1 MNLRLDGKKALV
13 TVSTAG
19 IGVAI
24 ARALAREG
32 ASVVIMAALS
42 SGLITQLKVSGR
54 KSTTPRSAGS
64 PPILQ
69 RRNNSRSRLLRNIDV
84 REKSVNMRAW
94 KRLDNPGLVVP
105 RRIVHKIG
113 SECLYGLSGTLTAP
127 YGMFA

>member
-32 ASVVIMAALS
+32 ASVVIMAALR

-69 RRNNSRSRLLRNIDV
+69 RRNNSRSVCYGISMF
-84 REKSVNMRAW
+84 EK
-94 KRLDNPGLVVP
+94 NP
-105 RRIVHKIG
+105 
-113 SECLYGLSGTLTAP
+113 
-127 YGMFA
+127 